1 MTQQRIQIDEIGT
14 LFNDLVMAGE
24 AAIVPAAEPMPG
36 WHVNA
41 THPVP
46 GWGAWRVTPS
56 TPRRLFD
63 GGETVF
69 YAFAHRA
76 EYLAALGATDL
87 TIMPSAPVPAVVTMR
102 QARLALL
109 GAGLLASVD
118 AAIAA
123 LPEPGRSAAR
133 IEWEYSQEVHRA
145 RPFVQSLGAALEL
158 STEQMDALFIAA
170 AAL

>member
-56 TPRRLFD
+56 TPRRVFD

-69 YAFAHRA
+69 YTFADRA

-118 AAIAA
+118 AAT
-123 LPEPGRSAAR
+123 LRSLTVCWTTCGSGRASCCASSPTSSAPAR
-133 IEWEYSQEVHRA
+133 QTWV
-145 RPFVQSLGAALEL
+145 G
-158 STEQMDALFIAA
+158 
-170 AAL
+170 